1 MSPIPLY
8 LLAGL
13 AFGQGGLIPLDA
25 SDEFISIGA
34 EIGIL
39 LLLLTLGLEYTS
51 GELLGT
57 LRTGLRPGLVDLVVN
72 ATPGAVAGV
81 LLGWGPVAVVTLA
94 GVTYVSSSGIAAK
107 LLSDLGRLGN
117 RETPTVLGL
126 LVTEDLVMAV
136 YLPALTTALAGVGLL
151 AGGVSV
157 AAAVAAVSLVLV
169 VSLRY
174 GEGLSKLF

>member
-94 GVTYVSSSGIAAK
+94 DRKSTRLNSSH
-107 LLSDLGRLGN
+107 
-117 RETPTVLGL
+117 
-126 LVTEDLVMAV
+126 
-136 YLPALTTALAGVGLL
+136 
-151 AGGVSV
+151 
-157 AAAVAAVSLVLV
+157 
-169 VSLRY
+169 
-174 GEGLSKLF
+174 